1 MKRLGF
7 GALLSFLLVGSLA
20 AQNGSKRVDL
30 KEITDGQF
38 RQVTNIGEMRSMPD
52 GEHYTAMN
60 DARNMIVKYF
70 YSIQRKR
77 VSVRLTSST
86 DIRSAAPD
94 TIFLYG
100 AIRNRFIAVHS
111 RRMCMTTMCAVIM

>member
-38 RQVTNIGEMRSMPD
+38 RQVTNIGEMRSMP
-52 GEHYTAMN
+52 A
-60 DARNMIVKYF
+60 ARCSETKP
-70 YSIQRKR
+70 SGSLRQTLLHR
-77 VSVRLTSST
+77 
-86 DIRSAAPD
+86 P
-94 TIFLYG
+94 
-100 AIRNRFIAVHS
+100 NR
-111 RRMCMTTMCAVIM
+111 